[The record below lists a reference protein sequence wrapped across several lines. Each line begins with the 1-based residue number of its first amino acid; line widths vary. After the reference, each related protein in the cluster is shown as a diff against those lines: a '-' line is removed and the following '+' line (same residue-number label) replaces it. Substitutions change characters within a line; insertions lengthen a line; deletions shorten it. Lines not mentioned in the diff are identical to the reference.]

1 MHPINILFWSCFM
14 LGGGYMVLTLLM
26 GGLSHAAGH
35 MGHVGHS
42 LHLPHSSGGH
52 HISGHAGGPA
62 HTGNAGHLH
71 GHHANGHPHGGQ
83 EHGDHQ
89 PAETEGGGFNILQY
103 LNPTFISCFL
113 FGFGGLGALS
123 QFLGLPPTTG
133 FICASAGG
141 LGLYVFAYLFVAKMF
156 AGSEATSHN
165 IREELV
171 GTRARVTAPI
181 AGLRPGMVSYEVG
194 GSRQLLR
201 AITDDEE
208 PIPTGA
214 TVRIRKI
221 DNHTAHV
228 MRIDQ

>member
-1 MHPINILFWSCFM
+1 LHPLNILFWSCFM

-26 GGLSHAAGH
+26 GGLSHAVGH
-35 MGHVGHS
+35 IGHVGHS

-52 HISGHAGGPA
+52 QISGHVGD
-62 HTGNAGHLH
+62 AGHAGPGPSH
-71 GHHANGHPHGGQ
+71 GSGQGHHADGHHHGGNQ
-83 EHGDHQ
+83 HGEQ
-89 PAETEGGGFNILQY
+89 MGEGGGFNILEY
-103 LNPTFISCFL
+103 LNPTFISSFL
-113 FGFGGLGALS
+113 FGFGGLGALG
-123 QFLGLPPTTG
+123 QFLGLPPSTSL
-133 FICASAGG
+133 ICASAGG
-141 LGLYVFAYLFVAKMF
+141 LGLYAFAYLFVAKVF
-156 AGSEATSHN
+156 ATSQATSHN
-165 IREELV
+165 VREELV

-181 AGLRPGMVSYEVG
+181 AGLQPGMVSYEVG